1 MGYDFRGI
9 IASVDFIDLYRN
21 RYRSLVIIPLINS
34 LVAIPLTDDLFDE
47 INTNKGITIT
57 NYEYLTDQIGKFCS
71 EISQSGRTAYV
82 EAEYFGGVGSQNG
95 IVWELGEVIFE
106 ETLSNNAINK
116 SLEILGVMRLKE
128 KDEFDTARLGRH
140 RFIDDWLN
148 KETHL

>member
-1 MGYDFRGI
+1 MGYYFRGI
-9 IASVDFIDLYRN
+9 ITSIDSIDLYRN
-21 RYRSLVIIPLINS
+21 RYRNQVIIPLINS

-47 INTNKGITIT
+47 INTNQEMTKT

-71 EISQSGRTAYV
+71 EISESSRTAYI

-95 IVWELGEVIFE
+95 IVWKSEEVIFE

-116 SLEILGVMRLKE
+116 SLAILGVMRLKG
-128 KDEFDTARLGRH
+128 KDEFDTVQLGRH
-140 RFIDDWLN
+140 RFIDDWVN